1 MCDCIE
7 QIRKD
12 LKKSDP
18 ESHIVETQ
26 FYMNKNANVGDD
38 NIFEE
43 RMCAHYTS
51 RKKLKD
57 GSFTNRTARQLLSFN
72 FCPFCGEKYV

>member
-7 QIRKD
+7 QIKKD

-26 FYMNKNANVGDD
+26 FYMNKN
-38 NIFEE
+38 IFIE
-43 RMCAHYTS
+43 RMCAHYTC
-51 RKKLKD
+51 RKKRKD
-57 GSFTNRTARQLLSFN
+57 GSFTNRTARRLLSFN